1 MLLDYYNNQKV
12 LSMGT
17 FLIVCFIC
25 FIIFQ
30 IFKTNGKRAIESR
43 NNKNIGSGS
52 SHNSSTQD
60 YRNLELTIRTGSYG
74 ESRRNRVEQLST
86 DGNEFWLPVEKTIE
100 IKGYNINKGL
110 LYVGK
115 NLSTVESRSYWR
127 EIEPALINPSLAVN
141 SVDPDYEGRSLSYW
155 SSYKGI
161 SAEARAA
168 YLEWLETGRNNSQT
182 PIGYVF
188 LYYYGLERRLLHDLK
203 ELPNDTSEK
212 KLIIN
217 EIRRLRSI
225 YSSNGPFD
233 HYSRSLLDYLAFKD
247 SAGEKLEG
255 AFKIEERDYTKYE
268 RSYNVSINFKLALA
282 YCALNSIPLPA
293 GLALKWAI
301 HDKYLRTPGIR
312 CKEELQGLFKIK
324 YERKYGDG
332 DILKP
337 NKTPISFSY
346 RPASNTYGYSNGFYF
361 TTDIPDLSRLEAQP
375 RKYYSIVE
383 ECINE
388 LDAYSRQIGRGN
400 HPENIKALSK
410 LPKELLT
417 QKINGRFGELFK
429 QINSD
434 LINEEFVFK
443 NTLDITSLWNPDS
456 NTKLSKKDSIE
467 IAQFFSKY
475 EIGFEPDARFDNYRI
490 DSDDKMVFFRIDS
503 KKSPKKP
510 SKEYQTA
517 LTILHLSIVIGLA
530 DSIFKVEEKTYLE
543 SYIED
548 IFNLSVE
555 EKKRIHGYLLWLEHN
570 KPSTRGL
577 KSKIAGLTTKEREQ
591 LLLYLVKLSDADG
604 YIHPKEVEMLQ
615 KIAGI
620 LDIDSQQVF
629 SLIHSVQVN
638 DDDPILVKNKDEVIG
653 YRLPTEPSGNELSKD
668 IITKTLKETEEIQSI
683 LGEIFND
690 EEDETEIQEP
700 KTEQVDIV
708 GKPLLAI
715 DEYHSKLLSKLLEK
729 DEWERDEY
737 EELCSELNLFPE
749 GALEIINESSFK
761 TYDDEI
767 LIDNGVIIINR
778 ELLQINNG

>member
-1 MLLDYYNNQKV
+1 
-12 LSMGT
+12 MGT
-17 FLIVCFIC
+17 FFIVCFIC
-25 FIIFQ
+25 FVVYQ
-30 IFKTNGKRAIESR
+30 IFKTDSNTALGNQNSKSIR
-43 NNKNIGSGS
+43 GG
-52 SHNSSTQD
+52 HPNSSTTQQG
-60 YRNLELTIRTGSYG
+60 YRDLEFTIRTGAYG

-86 DGNEFWLPVEKTIE
+86 DGNEFWLSEEKAVE

-115 NLSTVESRSYWR
+115 NLSTAESRSYWR
-127 EIEPALINPSLAVN
+127 EIEPALINPTLAVN

-168 YLEWLETGRNNSQT
+168 YLEWLETGRNNPET

-188 LYYYGLERRLLHDLK
+188 LYYYGLERRLLYDLK
-203 ELPNDTSEK
+203 ELPNDAPEK
-212 KLIIN
+212 EVIIN
-217 EIRRLRSI
+217 EIKRLRSI
-225 YSSNGPFD
+225 YSNNGSFD
-233 HYSRSLLDYLAFKD
+233 HYSQSLLDYLAFKD
-247 SAGEKLEG
+247 SAKEKLEE
-255 AFKIEERDYTKYE
+255 AFENEERDYTKYE
-268 RSYNVSINFKLALA
+268 RSYNGRINFKLALA

-301 HDKYLRTPGIR
+301 HDKYLRTPGTR
-312 CKEELQGLFKIK
+312 CKEELQALFKIK
-324 YERKYGDG
+324 YKRKYGDG

-337 NKTPISFSY
+337 NKTTISFSY

-361 TTDIPDLSRLEAQP
+361 TTDIPDLLRLEAQP
-375 RKYYSIVE
+375 KKYYAIVE
-383 ECINE
+383 ECIDE

-400 HPENIKALSK
+400 DPENIKALSK

-417 QKINGRFGELFK
+417 QKIDGRFGELFR
-429 QINSD
+429 QINSE
-434 LINEEFVFK
+434 LTNEEFVFK
-443 NTLDITSLWNPDS
+443 KTLAVTSLWNPDS

-475 EIGFEPDARFDNYRI
+475 EIGFEPDARFDNNKI
-490 DSDDKMVFFRIDS
+490 DSDEKMVFFRIDS
-503 KKSPKKP
+503 KKSPRKP

-517 LTILHLSIVIGLA
+517 LTILHLSVVIGLA
-530 DSIFKVEEKTYLE
+530 DGVFKVEEKTYLE

-548 IFNLSVE
+548 IFNLSDE

-570 KPSTRGL
+570 KPSTRGV
-577 KSKIAGLTTKEREQ
+577 KSKIDGLTIKEREQ

-629 SLIHSVQVN
+629 SLIHSVQAK
-638 DDDPILVKNKDEVIG
+638 DDEPILVKNKDESIG
-653 YRLPTEPSGNELSKD
+653 YRLPTESNGNELNRD
-668 IITKTLKETEEIQSI
+668 AITKTLKETEEIQSI
-683 LGEIFND
+683 LSDIFND
-690 EEDETEIQEP
+690 EDDEIQTPEP
-700 KTEQVDIV
+700 KTQQADIV

-715 DEYHSKLLSKLLEK
+715 DEYHSNLLSKLLEK
-729 DEWERDEY
+729 DEWDRDEY

-749 GALEIINESSFK
+749 GALEIINESSFNA
-761 TYDDEI
+761 YDDEL